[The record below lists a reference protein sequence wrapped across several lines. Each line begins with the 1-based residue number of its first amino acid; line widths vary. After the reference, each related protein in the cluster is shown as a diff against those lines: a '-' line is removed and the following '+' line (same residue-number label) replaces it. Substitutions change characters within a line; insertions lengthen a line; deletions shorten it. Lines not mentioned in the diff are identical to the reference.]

1 MADPSVAQWLYRAA
15 EAQEL
20 ADAMSDPEARLLMLG
35 IAAGYE
41 RLAEHATAR
50 RKRQKDISSLL
61 SPPRHQDA
69 S

>member
-1 MADPSVAQWLYRAA
+1 
-15 EAQEL
+15 
-20 ADAMSDPEARLLMLG
+20 MSDPEARVLMLG

-61 SPPRHQDA
+61 SPPHHQAA